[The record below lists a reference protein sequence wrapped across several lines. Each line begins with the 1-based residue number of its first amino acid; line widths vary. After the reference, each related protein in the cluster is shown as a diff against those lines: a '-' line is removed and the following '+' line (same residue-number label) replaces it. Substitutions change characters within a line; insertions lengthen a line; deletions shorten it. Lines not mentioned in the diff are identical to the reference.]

1 MKHLISFIV
10 IVLSLFFPQKMFSQ
24 QALSSGGNAPS
35 PSNISEK
42 TISFT
47 IGEPL
52 ITTGGDDEFITQG
65 FQQPNE
71 KGKVYVAGVNAFS
84 PNNDGNNDTWL
95 YKKPSEQYQIE
106 IFSRWGNV
114 VWNNIDNLSISEWDG
129 TDNNGNQLP
138 DGTYF
143 YTIKVDGKAVENGSG
158 YIEITR

>member
-1 MKHLISFIV
+1 MKLLFI
-10 IVLSLFFPQKMFSQ
+10 LFIPFSCFSQ
-24 QALSSGGNAPS
+24 QVLSSGGNAPS
-35 PSNISEK
+35 PTNISEQ

-52 ITTGGDDEFITQG
+52 ITTGGDDELITEG
-65 FQQPNE
+65 FQQPHI

-106 IFSRWGNV
+106 IFSRWGNI
-114 VWNNIDNLSISEWDG
+114 VWNNTEDLSNSEWDG
-129 TDNNGNQLP
+129 TDSNGNVLP

-143 YTIKVDGKAVENGSG
+143 YTIKVNGKALENGSG

>member
-1 MKHLISFIV
+1 MKLLII
-10 IVLSLFFPQKMFSQ
+10 ILFPFSYFSQ
-24 QALSSGGNAPS
+24 QVLSSGGNAPS
-35 PSNISEK
+35 PSNITEK

-52 ITTGGDDEFITQG
+52 ITTGGDYELITQG

-71 KGKVYVAGVNAFS
+71 KGKVYVSGVNAFS
-84 PNNDGNNDTWL
+84 PNNDGNNDTWQF
-95 YKKPSEQYQIE
+95 KKKNEQYEIE

-114 VWNNIDNLSISEWDG
+114 VWTNKEDLTKSEWNG
-129 TDNNGNQLP
+129 TNKNGDKLP

-143 YTIKVDGKAVENGSG
+143 YTITLNGKTVENSSG